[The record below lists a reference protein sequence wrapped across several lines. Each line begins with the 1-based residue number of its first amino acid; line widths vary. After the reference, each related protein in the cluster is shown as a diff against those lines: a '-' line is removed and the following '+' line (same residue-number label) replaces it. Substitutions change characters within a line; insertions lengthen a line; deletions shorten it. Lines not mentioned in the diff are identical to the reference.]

1 MDIRQ
6 TLPSVIISII
16 LLLTGAGLCLN
27 VKLKEGNIYGISGQ
41 SINLKATYL
50 VESSN
55 KLHSITW
62 KVDKSGPTRILQYI
76 INKNKTLTSTPYRN
90 RIKFDSKT
98 GSLILLDFTPS
109 DQGTYQIIVTAD
121 DGAEDKAST
130 EVTLYE
136 PIEGITIIMAPN
148 QTSSIRN
155 VTLSCSVKYGTMPKF
170 SWTKNGKSIMET
182 ESISLCNLGQSL
194 TLHAFGLEDCGT
206 YTCSVAN
213 RLNNQTYS
221 LNLLASSNFPQC
233 RVDLS
238 TNKRQHY
245 IIPILIVTFSTLL
258 AGLVIYSTKVGKIA
272 LQKSRSK

>member
-6 TLPSVIISII
+6 TLPLVIIGII
-16 LLLTGAGLCLN
+16 LLLTGVGLCLN

-41 SINLKATYL
+41 SINLEATYL

-62 KVDKSGPTRILQYI
+62 KVDKAGPTRILQYI
-76 INKNKTLTSTPYRN
+76 ISKNKTLTSTPYRN
-90 RIKFDSKT
+90 RIRFDSNT

-109 DQGTYQIIVTAD
+109 DRGTYQIIVTAD

-130 EVTLYE
+130 EVTLY
-136 PIEGITIIMAPN
+136 
-148 QTSSIRN
+148 
-155 VTLSCSVKYGTMPKF
+155 
-170 SWTKNGKSIMET
+170 
-182 ESISLCNLGQSL
+182 
-194 TLHAFGLEDCGT
+194 
-206 YTCSVAN
+206 
-213 RLNNQTYS
+213 
-221 LNLLASSNFPQC
+221 ASSNVPQC
-233 RVDLS
+233 RVDLR

-258 AGLVIYSTKVGKIA
+258 TGLVIYSTKVGKIA